1 MGRHYV
7 AQHKTECVI
16 GSRHYHAESV
26 AWRERTA
33 SYLVKRAKDQSDVTH
48 IIVLDL
54 MRTPCGRGSLTMI
67 SLSLT
72 EIGVCVPGE

>member
-1 MGRHYV
+1 MCVWSGHSHV
-7 AQHKTECVI
+7 EC
-16 GSRHYHAESV
+16 V
-26 AWRERTA
+26 AWRESIA
-33 SYLVKRAKDQSDVTH
+33 SYLVKQAKERSDVTY